1 MRIVFILIIAYFVLI
16 NLICFAL
23 FGIDKYKSKHDKRRI
38 PERVLLWTA
47 FFGGC
52 LGALLGMWT
61 FRHKTQHARFRI
73 LVPVMLVLQIALVIA
88 GFWYFFVLPK

>member
-16 NLICFAL
+16 NLISFAL
-23 FGIDKYKSKHDKRRI
+23 FGIDKYKAKYDKPRI

-47 FFGGC
+47 FFGGS

-61 FRHKTQHARFRI
+61 FRHKTQHASFRI
-73 LVPVMLVLQIALVIA
+73 LVPVMLVLQIAVLVV